1 MATSKVNQTREVKM
15 NSQAVPKENSAEI
28 LYLAFELSH
37 KNWKLGFSD
46 GRMPQIRQV
55 RIEAGD
61 LEGCR
66 KEIAKAN
73 ADSE

>member
-1 MATSKVNQTREVKM
+1 M
-15 NSQAVPKENSAEI
+15 NGQAVPKENNAEI
-28 LYLAFELSH
+28 LYLAFELSR

-46 GRMPQIRQV
+46 GKMPQIRQV

-66 KEIAKAN
+66 KEIAKAKRRFGM
-73 ADSE
+73 SESVAVRSC